1 MGSKGAM
8 EEFSAVAERMYG
20 AEVAK
25 NIIGRSGTSPTKVMF
40 AMNQYAKNLML
51 SNPQRYAAGYKV
63 QLRELNDIA
72 KKYKIET
79 RQAFN
84 QVNDIEGT
92 KKDLNET
99 LKSKPA
105 RDNEAF
111 ADAIKRLLYIL
122 R

>member
-1 MGSKGAM
+1 M
-8 EEFSAVAERMYG
+8 EEFSAFAERMYG

-25 NIIGRSGTSPTKVMF
+25 NIIGRSDNTPTKMMF

-51 SNPQRYAAGYKV
+51 SNPPRYSAGYKV

-72 KKYKIET
+72 NKYKIKA
-79 RQAFN
+79 RQA
-84 QVNDIEGT
+84 VNKGSDVDNT
-92 KKDLNET
+92 KKNLSEA

-105 RDNEAF
+105 RDNAAF
-111 ADAIKRLLYIL
+111 SDAIKRLLYIL